1 MLLQV
6 NQNALEA
13 RIEKEV
19 ELTIQEISNN
29 AQNGISV
36 TEVTFEKDIFFKCRT
51 KLNEIMKE
59 NNVNYGW
66 LDMGGGMVSLDYG
79 THRLAKFKLKQ

>member
-66 LDMGGGMVSLDYG
+66 LDMGGFVSLDYG

>member
-19 ELTIQEISNN
+19 EGAIQKISGN
-29 AQNGISV
+29 AQNGISI
-36 TEVTFEKDIFFKCRT
+36 TEITFEKDIFFKCRT
-51 KLNEIMKE
+51 KLNEYMKE
-59 NNVNYGW
+59 NNVNFGW
-66 LDMGGGMVSLDYG
+66 LDMGGFVSLDYG

>member
-19 ELTIQEISNN
+19 EGAIQKISGN
-29 AQNGISV
+29 AQNGKSV
-36 TEVTFEKDIFFKCRT
+36 TEITFEKDIFFKCRT
-51 KLNEIMKE
+51 KLNEYMKE
-59 NNVNYGW
+59 NNVNFGW
-66 LDMGGGMVSLDYG
+66 LDMGGFVSLDYG